1 MSTIKTC
8 PNCGGRYSQS
18 YEVMHKSEGRD
29 FPGNSPMLQTTRDL
43 SGETS
48 ADGKGIILH
57 KNYRCLCCLDFGFIM
72 FGRMFPPDEQ
82 WVKESIL
89 QYVQVEGRQSKPSE
103 DSSNEKEVLVR
114 LNQIDIK
121 IQMEK
126 NRQFLKAKNAVNKA
140 IERMSKCQ

>member
-48 ADGKGIILH
+48 ADGKGAILH

-72 FGRMFPPDEQ
+72 FGRCYPPGEQ
-82 WVKESIL
+82 WVRESYRQYQSVECIEVRRSVAADVESLKRQQATIL
-89 QYVQVEGRQSKPSE
+89 RY
-103 DSSNEKEVLVR
+103 EKKQ
-114 LNQIDIK
+114 NTKFI
-121 IQMEK
+121 
-126 NRQFLKAKNAVNKA
+126 KAKNAVNKA

>member
-48 ADGKGIILH
+48 ADGKGAILH

-72 FGRMFPPDEQ
+72 FGRCYPPDKK
-82 WVKESIL
+82 WVRDSYYMYCDIELPQLLKSLESDLESLKRQQATIL
-89 QYVQVEGRQSKPSE
+89 RC
-103 DSSNEKEVLVR
+103 EKKQ
-114 LNQIDIK
+114 NTKFI
-121 IQMEK
+121 
-126 NRQFLKAKNAVNKA
+126 KAKNAVNKA
-140 IERMSKCQ
+140 IERMSK